1 MISAGRTRFVATVY
15 AASAFTDS
23 FGRRNQTYTSAGTM
37 RVDVREGMPSE
48 QPYAD
53 GVAVVASYELRCR
66 WPNISRLSVNPLSRI
81 AVRGKTLRIS
91 GIRNLDQ
98 ANRVAVIDCV
108 EVA

>member
-1 MISAGRTRFVATVY
+1 
-15 AASAFTDS
+15 
-23 FGRRNQTYTSAGTM
+23 M

-48 QPYAD
+48 QPYVD
-53 GVAVVASYELRCR
+53 GVAVVAQYELRCR
-66 WPNISRLSVNPLSRI
+66 WPNIARLSVTPLSRI
-81 AVRGKTLRIS
+81 IARGKTLRIT